1 LPYAYLFNGKRYH
14 QVDLELLK
22 EGVNLT
28 FEFRDDELEEPLK
41 FTFIHGMAFIFTT
54 TAIEEFPP
62 RFFSISKTF
71 NDVVKLLPPQKNPE

>member
-1 LPYAYLFNGKRYH
+1 
-14 QVDLELLK
+14 LELLK

-54 TAIEEFPP
+54 TAIEELSSLHNSSPLA
-62 RFFSISKTF
+62 RISTMWSNYCLIKRIP
-71 NDVVKLLPPQKNPE
+71 NDVRVYDVLLLT